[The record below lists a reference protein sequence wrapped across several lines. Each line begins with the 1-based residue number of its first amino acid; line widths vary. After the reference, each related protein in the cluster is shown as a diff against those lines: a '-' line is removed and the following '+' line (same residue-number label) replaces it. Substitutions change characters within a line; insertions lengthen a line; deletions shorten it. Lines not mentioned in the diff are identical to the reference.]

1 MSALIAPAARRQQG
15 FSLVELMVAMT
26 LSLVLLAGALS
37 VLYSTKVTNTEND
50 RLARLQENGRAAVE
64 LMLRDARSS
73 GYQGCMRPGF
83 GTVVF
88 ENRLPS
94 PTATLWNFAQPVYG
108 FNANGGSWLPAMDS
122 AAVPGPAAGAEAPL
136 PGSDVLVLRTTRQGT
151 PKFRLT
157 AGMANFNSPMS
168 VEGPAGATVAIGDTM
183 VVTDC
188 ATAVAFTVTNFAAG
202 TPSTISH
209 GPLGFTFGLNSEIV
223 YIDTVS
229 YYVANSTTGNGPAL
243 YQRIGDRDP
252 EILVEGVENMQVLYG
267 IGNSN
272 MVATSYVNAGA
283 VTNWDNVVSITVS
296 LLLRS
301 ETEENLDRDTRT
313 YTMLD
318 TVFDPNPDDRRQ
330 RALFTTT
337 ATLRNR
343 TR

>member
-1 MSALIAPAARRQQG
+1 MKSPTCRQRG
-15 FSLVELMVAMT
+15 FSLVELMIAMT

-64 LMLRDARSS
+64 LMLRDARTA

-88 ENRLPS
+88 DNKLPS

-122 AAVPGPAAGAEAPL
+122 AAIPGPVTATTPAPS
-136 PGSDVLVLRTTRQGT
+136 PGSDVLVLRTTRQGM
-151 PKFRLT
+151 PKFRMV
-157 AGMANFNSPMS
+157 AGMANFNSPLS
-168 VEGPAGATVAIGDTM
+168 VDGPAGATVAIGDTM

-188 ATAVAFTVTNFAAG
+188 ATAVAFTVTGFSAG
-202 TPSTISH
+202 TPATISH
-209 GPLGFTFGLNSEIV
+209 GSLGFTFGLNSEVV

-229 YYVANSTTGNGPAL
+229 YYVAPSTTLNGPAL
-243 YQRIGDRDP
+243 YRRIGDREP

-272 MVATSYVNAGA
+272 LVATSYVAANA
-283 VTNWDNVVSITVS
+283 VTDWNNIVSVTVS

-301 ETEENLDRDTRT
+301 ETEENLERDTRT

-337 ATLRNR
+337 VTLRNR